1 MLYMI
6 ITVAI
11 VGVSVAL
18 MVREQRAMRAFLV
31 SSTEIDADE
40 TPHILAQYEGRISAL
55 EGERDLL
62 RTAVAEGISHV
73 ERVENRIRG
82 TIRRAKSELEEHGI
96 ESPGL
101 EAEARE
107 LQLVDAPRSTAETM
121 PQVYQDVVPSGSS
134 VPGVTQEQ
142 LAKVR
147 GYG

>member
-1 MLYMI
+1 MLYTI

-11 VGVSVAL
+11 VGVFVAL

-40 TPHILAQYEGRISAL
+40 TPIILAQYEGRITAL

-101 EAEARE
+101 NAEARE
-107 LQLVDAPRSTAETM
+107 LQIVNGAGSGQETM
-121 PQVYQDVVPSGSS
+121 PQVYPDVVPSASS
-134 VPGVTQEQ
+134 IPGVTPEQ
-142 LAKVR
+142 LARVR